1 MTTTGLKTVSSQSTV
16 TAADAAAGIR
26 AMRKGDIDAAET
38 LFSAAFRKKTP
49 PAGSELRAYIASLFF
64 DSPPYTTDN
73 GSIVHDDGNGNIDS
87 AIFALPMT
95 FHTVD
100 RTTVARLL
108 CAFVSSGAKGAL
120 GAARLARN
128 VRATQQDMCFSDT
141 SSATSADHCI
151 AAGGIILPIQSL
163 DWHRVFQPVAALA
176 LRLQKRINLPGI
188 DLMLPLCRMFD
199 TALAKWKPGFRPVG
213 EFGFQCKLEEPS
225 AFFEHIAPMT
235 RRFAIRPEWT
245 KTEFDWLIEKAKL
258 NRKLGKLQC
267 GIVEDRQGT
276 VIGAF
281 LFFGNKKRVATVLNI
296 LCQPGKELDVTREMF
311 AFLNIAGYATS
322 QGMAQPFLMNALGR
336 QRLMSFRHRGYFCI
350 STRHDDLKQ
359 AALLGDIYIGG
370 LASEQWSRMLTDF

>member
-1 MTTTGLKTVSSQSTV
+1 MNTPGRKTVTPQPDDPALDT
-16 TAADAAAGIR
+16 AAGIR
-26 AMRKGDIDAAET
+26 AMHKNDVDAAET
-38 LFSAAFRKKTP
+38 LFSSAFRKETP
-49 PAGSELRAYIASLFF
+49 PVGPELRAYIGQLFF
-64 DSPPYTTDN
+64 DSPPYTPQN
-73 GSIVHDDGNGNIDS
+73 GSIVHDDGNGQIDS
-87 AIFALPMT
+87 VIFALPMT
-95 FHTVD
+95 FHTVG

-108 CAFVSSGAKGAL
+108 CAFASGGRKGAL

-128 VRATQQDMCFSDT
+128 VRASQQDMCFSDT

-163 DWHRVFQPVAALA
+163 DWHRVFQPLTALS
-176 LRLQKRINLPGI
+176 LRLQKRIKLPGI
-188 DLMLPLCRMFD
+188 DLILPLCRIFD
-199 TALAKWKPGFRPVG
+199 AALAKWKTGFKPVSAPGFKYR
-213 EFGFQCKLEEPS
+213 LTEPS
-225 AFFEHIAPMT
+225 AFFDHIAPMT
-235 RRFAIRPEWT
+235 RHFAIRPEWT

-267 GIVEDRQGT
+267 GMVEDASGT
-276 VIGAF
+276 VVGAF
-281 LFFGNKKRVATVLNI
+281 LFFGNDKRIATVLNI
-296 LCQPGKELDVTREMF
+296 LCVPGKELDVTREMF
-311 AFLNIAGYATS
+311 ASLNDAGYAAS